1 MPTTSTTYGAPL
13 PVDTDAADLAK
24 AMADY
29 ANDIEPK
36 LRRGTPF
43 AMAAG
48 VVTAKWAGGVTQNV
62 LINYPTARFTVAPIL
77 TVAPV
82 LSAGYSYITARIH
95 STASSS
101 GAYVTL
107 AASGGNTLPTTGSVN
122 VAWQAV
128 QMQSGQAA
136 G

>member
-13 PVDTDAADLAK
+13 PVDTDAADLPK
-24 AMADY
+24 AMSDY
-29 ANDIEPK
+29 ANDLEPK

-48 VVTAKWAGGVTQNV
+48 VVTANWAGGTTQNV
-62 LINYPTARFTVAPIL
+62 LINYPTARFNVPPVLTVAPIL
-77 TVAPV
+77 
-82 LSAGYSYITARIH
+82 SAGYTYITARLH
-95 STASSS
+95 STSSSS
-101 GAYVTL
+101 GAYITL
-107 AASGGNTLPTTGSVN
+107 AASGGNALPTTGSVN

-128 QMQSGQAA
+128 QMGATVAA